1 MKGGGRRK
9 EQTRTL
15 FATWKTILSTWSL
28 PPPAGERSVKRE
40 RNLPPL
46 HVNFTTSRLPPLVY
60 PSTTHL
66 QTKRS
71 KRNKNNEQ
79 SKRKH
84 PHSLPFTSLSR
95 HHCSPL
101 QPIPSKQRIVSD
113 LAFLAYARF
122 SSSWNRMSSFSAE
135 TIFVFYFA
143 FFLSEILPS
152 PTRSGLVQS
161 DTAHP
166 PTLFTALPCFGR
178 SEIFFLIH
186 KQKITKHTEIK
197 TQHSLFV
204 V

>member
-40 RNLPPL
+40 RILPPL
-46 HVNFTTSRLPPLVY
+46 HVTFTTSRLPPLVY

-143 FFLSEILPS
+143 FFSPKYSQAPPGPALSS
-152 PTRSGLVQS
+152 PTQPTHQHCLLPYLVLVEARYFS
-161 DTAHP
+161 SSTN
-166 PTLFTALPCFGR
+166 
-178 SEIFFLIH
+178 
-186 KQKITKHTEIK
+186 KK
-197 TQHSLFV
+197 
-204 V
+204 